1 MTRLTE
7 HSMEIRV
14 RYSETDAM
22 AFLHHA
28 TFFVYFEMGRTELF
42 RAAGGSYRRMEERG
56 LFFVVT
62 HIECDYKTPGRY
74 DDLLTLTTR
83 ISRMSFAKLE
93 HTYEVTRQGTLVAK
107 GKSVLACL
115 DRKGEVQRLSE
126 ELLYEMPSAE
136 GSP

>member
-42 RAAGGSYRRMEERG
+42 RAAGK
-56 LFFVVT
+56 LP
-62 HIECDYKTPGRY
+62 PGWKNGGC
-74 DDLLTLTTR
+74 
-83 ISRMSFAKLE
+83 SS
-93 HTYEVTRQGTLVAK
+93 
-107 GKSVLACL
+107 S
-115 DRKGEVQRLSE
+115 
-126 ELLYEMPSAE
+126 
-136 GSP
+136 